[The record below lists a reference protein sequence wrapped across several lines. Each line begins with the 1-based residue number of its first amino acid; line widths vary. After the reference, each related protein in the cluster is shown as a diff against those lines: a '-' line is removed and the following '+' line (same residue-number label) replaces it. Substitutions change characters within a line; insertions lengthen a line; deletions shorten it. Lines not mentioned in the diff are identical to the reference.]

1 MRTPLHIIYCMVNK
15 VPKTLKILKHVLKD
29 GVSHILV
36 VYLVSQEGLGL

>member
-1 MRTPLHIIYCMVNK
+1 MRTPFHIIYRMANK
-15 VPKTLKILKHVLKD
+15 VTKPLKTLKHVVKH